1 MNDHLMADEWT
12 APRRI
17 VVGVDGSPNS
27 VAAVPRCL
35 DRALCPVD
43 ICADQAVHV
52 S

>member
-27 VAAVPRCL
+27 VAALR
-35 DRALCPVD
+35 RAVTQGGP
-43 ICADQAVHV
+43 AARGA
-52 S
+52 